1 METISGTVRLW
12 TIRTCLDLYYSTH
25 YCHTLRCNKPDMEI
39 YKSIHINRSLN
50 VPERNRFTT
59 QIWYLS
65 RNYPR
70 GEASRSLQYLINGSS
85 NNILTTSAD
94 KYVISLFCSQL

>member
-50 VPERNRFTT
+50 ISERNRFTT
-59 QIWYLS
+59 QISGTYV
-65 RNYPR
+65 
-70 GEASRSLQYLINGSS
+70 ELILGGSIMKPS
-85 NNILTTSAD
+85 
-94 KYVISLFCSQL
+94 ISH

>member
-12 TIRTCLDLYYSTH
+12 TIRTCLDLYYSAQ

-50 VPERNRFTT
+50 ISERNRFTT
-59 QIWYLS
+59 QISGTYVELIL
-65 RNYPR
+65 
-70 GEASRSLQYLINGSS
+70 GGKHHEAFN
-85 NNILTTSAD
+85 
-94 KYVISLFCSQL
+94 ISLMLVAITV